1 MVLRKLMGLFA
12 CALIIGAASFAT
24 AGVPDLQTTTA
35 GLVYTG
41 TETLSLFNLP
51 NGAGLPF
58 TEAFL
63 PAGAG
68 QTDGTIEL
76 ILRDGFGVVIANFP
90 RSDMWIE
97 NVGTGVEF
105 GLVACGGTAIADF
118 NTNDLGETS
127 WTNPVFA
134 GGQGTALTVVK
145 INGDALTSNGGLA
158 LWFNSADLNGDGVVN
173 LSDAGIFT
181 TFLGG
186 VYSYDGDFNN
196 DGVVNVSDAGFMA
209 NALGASCP

>member
-1 MVLRKLMGLFA
+1 MGLFA
-12 CALIIGAASFAT
+12 CALIIGAASFAS

-35 GLVYTG
+35 GLVYQG

-76 ILRDGFGVVIANFP
+76 TLRDGFGVVIDNFP
-90 RSDMWIE
+90 AADMWIE
-97 NVGTGVEF
+97 SQDLGM
-105 GLVACGGTAIADF
+105 VACGGTAIADF
-118 NTNDLGETS
+118 NTNVDGFTV
-127 WTNPVFA
+127 WQAPIFA
-134 GGQGTALTVVK
+134 GGQSQALTIVK

-158 LWFNSADLNGDGVVN
+158 LSFNSADINGDGVVN
-173 LSDAGIFT
+173 LSDAGF
-181 TFLGG
+181 FSGYLGG
-186 VYSYDGDFNN
+186 AYDFSGDFNN

>member
-1 MVLRKLMGLFA
+1 MGLFA
-12 CALIIGAASFAT
+12 CALILGAASFAT

-63 PAGAG
+63 PAGGG

-76 ILRDGFGVVIANFP
+76 YLRDGFGVVIANFP
-90 RSDMWIE
+90 RADMWIE
-97 NVGTGVEF
+97 NTGQGAEF

-118 NTNDLGETS
+118 NTNDAGYTV
-127 WTNPVFA
+127 WQNPIFA
-134 GGQGTALTVVK
+134 GGQATTLTIVK
-145 INGDALTSNGGLA
+145 VNGDALTSNGGLA
-158 LWFNSADLNGDGVVN
+158 LIFNSADLNADGVVN

-186 VYSYDGDFNN
+186 VYDYSGDYNN

-209 NALGASCP
+209 NALGSSCP

>member
-1 MVLRKLMGLFA
+1 MGLFA
-12 CALIIGAASFAT
+12 CALIIGAASFAS

-35 GLVYTG
+35 GLVYQG

-76 ILRDGFGVVIANFP
+76 RLRDGFGVAIENFP
-90 RSDMWIE
+90 AADMWIE
-97 NVGTGVEF
+97 SQDLGM
-105 GLVACGGTAIADF
+105 VACGGTAIADF
-118 NTNDLGETS
+118 NTGTGDPLDPTFVGYTV
-127 WTNPVFA
+127 WRAPIFA
-134 GGQGTALTVVK
+134 GGQSQALTIVK

-158 LWFNSADLNGDGVVN
+158 LSFNSADINGDGVVN
-173 LSDAGIFT
+173 LSDAGF
-181 TFLGG
+181 FSGYLGG
-186 VYSYDGDFNN
+186 AYNYNGDFNF

>member
-1 MVLRKLMGLFA
+1 MNLRKSLGLFA
-12 CALIIGAASFAT
+12 CALIIGAASFAS

-35 GLVYTG
+35 DLVYTG

-76 ILRDGFGVVIANFP
+76 FLRDGFGAPIDNFP
-90 RSDMWIE
+90 AADMWIE
-97 NVGTGVEF
+97 SADLGMI
-105 GLVACGGTAIADF
+105 ACGGTAIADF
-118 NTNDLGETS
+118 NTNSTGFTI
-127 WTNPVFA
+127 WQAPIFA
-134 GGQGTALTVVK
+134 GGNSQTLTIVK

-158 LWFNSADLNGDGVVN
+158 LNFNSADINGDGTVN
-173 LSDAGIFT
+173 LSDAGF
-181 TFLGG
+181 FSGYLGG
-186 VYSYDGDFNN
+186 VYNYDGDFNN